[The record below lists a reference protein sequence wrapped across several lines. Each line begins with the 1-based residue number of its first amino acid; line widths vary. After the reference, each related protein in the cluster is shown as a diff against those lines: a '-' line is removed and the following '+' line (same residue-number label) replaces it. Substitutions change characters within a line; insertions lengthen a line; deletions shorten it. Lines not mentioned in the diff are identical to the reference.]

1 MIGGYFITILITI
14 LIYAILAHSLNIITG
29 HAGQISLGHA
39 AFFGI
44 GAYTSALLYTEAGL
58 SFWVSVPLATAAAG
72 IVGAL
77 LGIPCLRVRDDFLA
91 ITTMG
96 INFVVEAVFLYIPF
110 FGGAMGI
117 GGMNLPGWFGRE
129 MTKPEYFVLIV
140 AVFALLLLLD
150 RKLGRSWIGL
160 AWASIRED
168 EQAAESMGVDVVRFK
183 VLAFILGSAIAG
195 LAGGFYAHFL
205 TFIMPQNFGFP
216 LSIMILSMVVFGG
229 IGTRWGP
236 LLGAV
241 ILGILP
247 EVSRPDHGVP
257 DFSLRGSAHVHD
269 AVPARGASGLRVRT
283 GSRLPA
289 SRFQTVSSRIMPMP
303 FLEITAIGKEFDG
316 LRALDGVTFTASPA
330 RSSGSSGQ
338 TGPGRRPSSTSS
350 RGSSRPSAGDI
361 LFEGK
366 SILRLKPHQ
375 ISRIGIGRTFQ
386 IVRPFPNLDVETNVL
401 VALGQRFYPSLL
413 HSVQAVRRPEILEE
427 ARAIIEES
435 RHPPLRPESGREFAP
450 GD

>member
-1 MIGGYFITILITI
+1 MISGYLITILITI
-14 LIYAILAHSLNIITG
+14 TIYAILAHSLNIITG

-44 GAYTSALLYTEAGL
+44 GAYTSALLYAEAGL
-58 SFWVSVPLATAAAG
+58 PFWFSVPLAAVTAG
-72 IVGAL
+72 IIGAV

-96 INFVVEAVFLYIPF
+96 INFVVEAVFLYLPF

-117 GGMNLPGWFGRE
+117 GGINLPGWFGRE
-129 MTKPEYFVLIV
+129 MTKPEYFILILVVLV
-140 AVFALLLLLD
+140 LLLLLD

-168 EQAAESMGVDVVRFK
+168 EQAAEALGVDVVRFK

-241 ILGILP
+241 ILGVLP
-247 EVSRPDHGVP
+247 EISRPIMEY
-257 DFSLRGSAHVHD
+257 
-269 AVPARGASGLRVRT
+269 RT
-283 GSRLPA
+283 FVYGILLMFMM
-289 SRFQTVSSRIMPMP
+289 RFQP
-303 FLEITAIGKEFDG
+303 DG
-316 LRALDGVTFTASPA
+316 LLG
-330 RSSGSSGQ
+330 SGSVL
-338 TGPGRRPSSTSS
+338 TTTFRRVVTRPS
-350 RGSSRPSAGDI
+350 
-361 LFEGK
+361 
-366 SILRLKPHQ
+366 
-375 ISRIGIGRTFQ
+375 
-386 IVRPFPNLDVETNVL
+386 
-401 VALGQRFYPSLL
+401 
-413 HSVQAVRRPEILEE
+413 
-427 ARAIIEES
+427 
-435 RHPPLRPESGREFAP
+435 HPG
-450 GD
+450 